1 MKTVFVFL
9 NIFLTSVILAIGIVL
24 IVDYTK
30 NKDNVNL
37 SPDEIKAMR
46 KNYFKTSMLIFAF
59 LLLEHIE
66 RFFR

>member
-1 MKTVFVFL
+1 MRTVI
-9 NIFLTSVILAIGIVL
+9 NIFLTIIILAVGIVL
-24 IVDYTK
+24 IIDYIK

-37 SPDEIKAMR
+37 SPDEIKEMR
-46 KNYFKTSMLIFAF
+46 KNYFMTSMLVFAF